1 MVSSFRISRLDEE
14 EGERHRKIREN
25 KERLSILRVSYESL
39 TRENRKRNHASS
51 ISLAVLIREDW
62 IQPRTPSYYE
72 TISSAGLAMFPT
84 ISPLPSRHRCTCFRA
99 NSNFL
104 AARKPFRGARPGK
117 QGVNEQS
124 GPFDN
129 ISPFTVSRSFFY
141 PLPLRPER
149 IHRKELSS
157 AV

>member
-62 IQPRTPSYYE
+62 IHPRTPSYYE
-72 TISSAGLAMFPT
+72 TISSAGLAMFPFPPFPPAIDVPVFALIV
-84 ISPLPSRHRCTCFRA
+84 ISWQQGNPFAARGRA
-99 NSNFL
+99 N
-104 AARKPFRGARPGK
+104 R
-117 QGVNEQS
+117 V
-124 GPFDN
+124 
-129 ISPFTVSRSFFY
+129 
-141 PLPLRPER
+141 
-149 IHRKELSS
+149 
-157 AV
+157 